1 MSRIT
6 DNLRAELTTAYS
18 EIDEEVKSKLAFVQ
32 RYYSVGIE
40 ELSSNVND
48 NELKKDALMLRKAVE
63 EKARIIAMQ
72 EKIKEV

>member
-6 DNLRAELTTAYS
+6 DNLRAELTTAYND
-18 EIDEEVKSKLAFVQ
+18 IDEEVKSKLAFVQ
-32 RYYSVGIE
+32 RYYSAGIE

-48 NELKKDALMLRKAVE
+48 NELKKDAVMLRKAVE

>member
-48 NELKKDALMLRKAVE
+48 NELKKDAVMLRKAVE